1 MKGVYHIHV
10 LEVGRSRLVSYVD
23 RVLERQVPD
32 RESLKL
38 GVSGFYTFLVLVIEL
53 RQACCQ
59 LAATAAGTCDYGQRL
74 CNFYVRIGAV
84 SLLAD
89 YGLHVCRVTLGV
101 EMLIR
106 PDTSPL
112 QAVYELVDSRSV
124 FVSGDYHAV
133 YSQLVLAE
141 YIYKPEHFQIV
152 CYSEILTC
160 LAVYYISRVDADD
173 DLGLIFEPFKKFYLG
188 VFVKAGKNS
197 HSVFVMYQLAAEFQI

>member
-10 LEVGRSRLVSYVD
+10 FEVGRSRLVSYID

-38 GVSGFYTFLVLVIEL
+38 GVSGFYTSLVLVIEL

-59 LAATAAGTCDYGQRL
+59 LAAAAARTCNYGQRFS
-74 CNFYVRIGAV
+74 NFYVRVSAV
-84 SLLAD
+84 SFFTD
-89 YGLHVCRVTLGV
+89 DSLHICRVSLGV
-101 EMLIR
+101 KMFIR
-106 PDTSPL
+106 PDAPPL

-133 YSQLVLAE
+133 YSQLMLAE
-141 YIYKPEHFQIV
+141 YIYEPEHLQIV
-152 CYSEILTC
+152 GYAKILTR
-160 LAVYYISRVDADD
+160 LAVDYISRINADD